1 MQDIASSISIVT
13 KFYHKIA
20 AMKEMYQARVLIY
33 LPHGDPRPSWKTV
46 HGRYRAQYVQFTYNH
61 HDHICMHCGYLGH
74 RVSNCP
80 MLANLNMEDSY
91 NSTNNPG
98 NQPALDRV
106 ATHRKFPLYTKTG
119 SSVLSSLLIPLLIL
133 PTSMALNLIPTM
145 PISYPLTTSPLCTC
159 QIKPRYMI
167 GSINTLLRY
176 GMVMSLVIHCYK

>member
-1 MQDIASSISIVT
+1 MQEIASSIGIVI
-13 KFYHKIA
+13 KIYPKIA
-20 AMKEMYQARVLIY
+20 AMKEMYQARLLIY

-74 RVSNCP
+74 RVSKCP

-106 ATHRKFPLYTKTG
+106 ATHRKFTP
-119 SSVLSSLLIPLLIL
+119 
-133 PTSMALNLIPTM
+133 
-145 PISYPLTTSPLCTC
+145 CTPKRVP
-159 QIKPRYMI
+159 Q
-167 GSINTLLRY
+167 S
-176 GMVMSLVIHCYK
+176 